1 MFRLSLEWTKIDAND
16 EAFKEFCVGLEQNES
31 LETLNLSNN
40 SFSSDQGRNLAFSLR
55 NHDSLRVL
63 DLNFTK
69 IGDAGASA
77 FLDVLKVNKALQ
89 VHNQNNH
96 HLVLDLIFLGR

>member
-16 EAFKEFCVGLEQNES
+16 EAFKAFCVGLEQNES

-40 SFSSDQGRNLAFSLR
+40 SLSSDQGRNLAFSLR
-55 NHDSLRVL
+55 HHDSLRVL

-89 VHNQNNH
+89 VNNKKKSSF
-96 HLVLDLIFLGR
+96 IA